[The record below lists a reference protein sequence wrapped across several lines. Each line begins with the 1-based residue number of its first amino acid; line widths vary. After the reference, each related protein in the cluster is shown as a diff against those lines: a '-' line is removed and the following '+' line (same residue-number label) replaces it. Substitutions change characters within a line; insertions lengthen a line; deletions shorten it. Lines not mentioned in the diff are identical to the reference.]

1 VLERYLRL
9 LAREVGVSYQ
19 LALSNL
25 RNYMRT
31 QDRNVLKRE
40 IRALRNPL
48 LFRYLWA
55 AGLDAELQQ
64 VAMEAWRRLT

>member
-1 VLERYLRL
+1 MLERYLRL

-31 QDRNVLKRE
+31 QDRNVLKQE